1 MTIAQDT
8 PERIISAAVYN
19 GQIISLPSPA
29 RHHDILWGL
38 VGIEGTIPIQGFL
51 TSTGRFVNRN
61 EAIGVAW
68 RAKQINSEKPSV
80 KDHELFSEDLW

>member
-19 GQIISLPSPA
+19 GQIISLPAPA
-29 RHHDILWGL
+29 RHHDILWARD
-38 VGIEGTIPIQGFL
+38 IEEFAVQGFL

-68 RAKQINSEKPSV
+68 RAKQISEDNPPTVS
-80 KDHELFSEDLW
+80 HELYSEDLW